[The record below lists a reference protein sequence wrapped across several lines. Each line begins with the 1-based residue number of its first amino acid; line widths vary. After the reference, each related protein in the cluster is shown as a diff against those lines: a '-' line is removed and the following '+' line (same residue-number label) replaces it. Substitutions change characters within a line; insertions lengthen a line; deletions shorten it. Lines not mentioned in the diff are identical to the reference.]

1 MTLTRLLLAA
11 ALLAAPSAM
20 PMNTALAQTTGGE
33 EQPPVNAESFSQD
46 ELKTFAMASLEVQ
59 RISQAYQPVI
69 EEAEDSEQKQAIQQR
84 AIDEMRTAVTETG
97 LSLEKYN
104 QIVTAVRND
113 PNLAAEVRD
122 HMMNQGQ

>member
-20 PMNTALAQTTGGE
+20 PMNTALAQTSGGQ

-97 LSLEKYN
+97 LSLEKYD
-104 QIVTAVRND
+104 QIVTAVRTD
-113 PNLAAEVRD
+113 PNLAAEVRN
-122 HMMNQGQ
+122 HMMNQAQ